1 MPDHLPKIVGGT
13 LEQILA
19 QPTLVGYSSFGEYQT
34 IGRLTDAEES
44 VKAKV
49 TLSIHRDVQS
59 GQRLLICLHLPL
71 KRRTWKNV
79 RSIYLVIPV
88 DDLQIKPE
96 VLSASH
102 VARLR
107 PDQLRRNGLD
117 LDSKLL
123 QVTMTLGCPAY
134 AVMPSFPT
142 GPHTPLDGLQQQ
154 LLLHWRNLSASTH
167 MDLYLSDVSAITNFR
182 TIETQ
187 QFITPEL
194 DLDHMYEGCR
204 GVKNDWAQYP
214 CDEDVRQPPGWNP
227 CLDQPPPYHE
237 AAPPPVD
244 RMPSPDEITWGT
256 SQPFDETKLF
266 KDTGAICRPQK
277 RKATEAL
284 ADDGNSFQDVIPGTP
299 TEADSSQKSTHFGDS
314 HPSPHPWALQATEVE
329 EAMRLSLIRRGDAAS
344 ASKPINCAL
353 LQEPCLFL
361 ELQEWILKMWD
372 YDSSAHDMH
381 RDELLNLGSYARKNL
396 VSLFDST
403 KAEMQLEF
411 LEKVSRRLVVPGL
424 RTSNLRLDAKHFHS
438 WLEKRIN
445 RNAVTLLAEPLRD
458 MHFTL
463 REAVVRQVEES
474 EARDFYEQKAKCCAI
489 AFVTFGGRM

>member
-1 MPDHLPKIVGGT
+1 MPDHLPRIVGGT

-44 VKAKV
+44 AKAKV

-59 GQRLLICLHLPL
+59 EQRLLICLHLPL

-96 VLSASH
+96 VLSARH

-123 QVTMTLGCPAY
+123 QVTIKLGCPAY

-142 GPHTPLDGLQQQ
+142 APQTPLDGLQQQ

-167 MDLYLSDVSAITNFR
+167 MDLYLSDVSAITDFR

-187 QFITPEL
+187 KFTTPEL

-214 CDEDVRQPPGWNP
+214 CDDNARQPPGWNP
-227 CLDQPPPYHE
+227 CLDQPPPYHV

-244 RMPSPDEITWGT
+244 LMPSPDEITWGT
-256 SQPFDETKLF
+256 SQPLDVTKLF
-266 KDTGAICRPQK
+266 KNACRPQK

-284 ADDGNSFQDVIPGTP
+284 ADDEKFFHEVVPGTP
-299 TEADSSQKSTHFGDS
+299 TEANSSQKSTHFGDS
-314 HPSPHPWALQATEVE
+314 PPPPHPWALQATEVE
-329 EAMRLSLIRRGDAAS
+329 EAMRLSLIRRGNAA
-344 ASKPINCAL
+344 ASKPVDCAL

-372 YDSSAHDMH
+372 YDWSAHEIH
-381 RDELLNLGSYARKNL
+381 RDQLLNLGSYARKNL

-403 KAEMQLEF
+403 KAEMQLDF
-411 LEKVSRRLVVPGL
+411 LEKVSQRLAVPGL
-424 RTSNLRLDAKHFHS
+424 RPSNLRLDAKRFHS
-438 WLEKRIN
+438 WLHERIN

-463 REAVVRQVEES
+463 GEAVVRKVEES
-474 EARDFYEQKAKCCAI
+474 EARDFFEQKAKCCAI
-489 AFVTFGGRM
+489 AFFTFGGRM